1 MRVNMPVSN
10 QERMMKDGCVLIS
23 KTNAKGII
31 TYANQ
36 DFIDIS
42 GFSEQE
48 LIGAPHNL
56 VRHPDMPP
64 AAFADLWATLQRGR
78 AWTGL
83 VKNRCKN
90 GDHYWVEATA
100 RPNAEGGF
108 TSVRIKPGR
117 DQIAAAEALYQAMRE
132 GTTRK
137 IILNG
142 QVIVPSLTWRLLTW
156 ARGIRVDL
164 RLWLATMG
172 AAGLFGA
179 ILVLSFMQGDM
190 LQAGL
195 AGLGVAFS
203 IALGVWLTLDV
214 LRPLNSAVATSE
226 RLAKGDLA
234 TPLAGLGNNEIGKLM
249 EALGAIRNN
258 FHETVYYIREGVDKL
273 NAAAQSLT
281 AEMARASSAS
291 NAQAEAAGT
300 VAAAMEQ
307 MTASI
312 EQVGEHARTAGALS
326 RRSGEQ
332 SEAGGRVVHEA
343 ADEMRTISDTVHQSS
358 SVIQELE
365 THSKEISNIV
375 TVIEEIAEQTN
386 LLALNAAIEAARAG
400 ESGRGFAV
408 VADEVRKLAER
419 TARSTHEISAM
430 VEKIQSGARQAV
442 TSMEAGVDRVAEG
455 VQLAHQAGDS
465 ITQIQESA
473 HQVIGAVDDIASA
486 LREQSATS
494 HDIARHIEQIAHMSE
509 EGSAAVANTSH
520 SAQNLQDM
528 AGHLDKIVTQFKI

>member
-1 MRVNMPVSN
+1 MPVTN
-10 QERMMKDGCVLIS
+10 QERVMKDGCVLIS
-23 KTNAKGII
+23 KTDAKGII

-36 DFIDIS
+36 DFVNIS
-42 GFSEQE
+42 GYSEEE
-48 LIGAPHNL
+48 LIGAPHNI

-64 AAFADLWATLQRGR
+64 AAFADLWATLKKGR
-78 AWTGL
+78 AWSGL
-83 VKNRCKN
+83 VKNRSKN
-90 GDHYWVEATA
+90 GDYYWVEATA

-108 TSVRIKPGR
+108 TSVRVKPDR
-117 DQIAAAEALYQAMRE
+117 EQVQQAEALYKAMRE
-132 GTTRK
+132 GKTRK

-142 QVIVPSLTWRLLTW
+142 QVVVPSLTWRLLTW

-164 RLWLATMG
+164 RLWLATLG
-172 AAGLFGA
+172 VAGLFGA
-179 ILVLSFMQGDM
+179 LLIRSLLQGDM
-190 LQAGL
+190 PQVGL
-195 AGLGVAFS
+195 GSLGVAFS
-203 IALGVWLTLDV
+203 LALGFWLTFDV
-214 LRPLNSAVATSE
+214 LRPLGAAVTTAE

-234 TPLAGLGNNEIGKLM
+234 TPLTGLGNNEIGKLM

-258 FHETVYYIREGVDKL
+258 FHETVYYLREGVDKL
-273 NAAAQSLT
+273 NAATQSLT
-281 AEMARASSAS
+281 ADMARASSAS
-291 NAQAEAAGT
+291 HAQAEAAST

-312 EQVGEHARTAGALS
+312 EQVGEYAHGAGELS
-326 RRSGEQ
+326 RRSSEQ

-343 ADEMRTISDTVHQSS
+343 ADEMRTISDTVYQAS

-419 TARSTHEISAM
+419 TSRSTHEISGM
-430 VEKIQSGARQAV
+430 VNKIQSGAHQAV
-442 TSMEAGVDRVAEG
+442 ASMEAGVNRVAEG

-473 HQVIGAVDDIASA
+473 RQVIGAVDDIANA

-494 HDIARHIEQIAHMSE
+494 QDIARHIEQIAHMSE
-509 EGSAAVANTSH
+509 EGSAAAANTTQ
-520 SAQNLQDM
+520 SAQNLQAM
-528 AGHLDKIVTQFKI
+528 AEHLNKIVTQFKI